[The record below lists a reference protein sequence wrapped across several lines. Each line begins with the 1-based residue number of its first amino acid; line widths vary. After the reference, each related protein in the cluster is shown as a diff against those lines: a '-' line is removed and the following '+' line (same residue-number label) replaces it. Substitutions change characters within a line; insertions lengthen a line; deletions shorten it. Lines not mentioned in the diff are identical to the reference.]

1 MFNNLSIMI
10 TGGTGSFGHSFTELI
25 IKKYKPKKLIIF
37 SRDEFKQFKMSE
49 IYSPKKYKFLRY
61 FIGDVRDKDRLKM
74 ATKDLDLVVHAAA
87 LKHVSAAEYN
97 PQEYIATNIMGAQNL
112 IEACLENNIKKIIAL
127 STDKAANPV
136 NLYGATKLASD
147 KLFIAANN
155 LSGKKQTRFSI
166 VRYGNVL
173 NSRGSVVPFFQ
184 ELSKDKKKDFP
195 ITHKDMTRFW
205 INLHEAVKFVESS
218 FKIMVGGEIFI
229 PKIPSVK
236 IMDLAKAI
244 NPNKKIKF
252 IGIKPGEKL
261 HEIMCPRD
269 SSHLTYEFKRYYL
282 IKPDIIFFSS
292 SKNHEKNLLG
302 EVGKKVKPNFEY
314 SSNKNPHFLS
324 LKEIKKNI

>member
-1 MFNNLSIMI
+1 M
-10 TGGTGSFGHSFTELI
+10 
-25 IKKYKPKKLIIF
+25 
-37 SRDEFKQFKMSE
+37 
-49 IYSPKKYKFLRY
+49 
-61 FIGDVRDKDRLKM
+61 RDKDRLKM

-155 LSGKKQTRFSI
+155 LSGKTNKIFI

-173 NSRGSVVPFFQ
+173 NSRGSVVPFFK
-184 ELSKDKKKDFP
+184 ELSKNKKKDFP

-244 NPNKKIKF
+244 DPNKKIKF

-269 SSHLTYEFKRYYL
+269 SSHLTYEFKKYYL
-282 IKPDIIFFSS
+282 IKPDIIFLAHQKIMKKPSRQ
-292 SKNHEKNLLG
+292 KL
-302 EVGKKVKPNFEY
+302 GKKLNLI
-314 SSNKNPHFLS
+314 LS
-324 LKEIKKNI
+324 IAQIKILISYH